1 MSPRP
6 KPAAIFSAVLVTLL
20 LVTTGCS
27 GSLGGSG
34 KKDSSSN
41 SSDSAAAR
49 GQQEDV
55 GDNGA
60 ISAGIDPMKPPKPI
74 TSFTAPAPYEKDP
87 AATARFDIYSI
98 KRQGKLAILTLSV
111 TPTFSTVEAP
121 SLYSLM
127 GSHSLAPTLIDP
139 VNLREYKVVSSG
151 SGNLSSNDMSAK
163 TLSGKPMFL
172 WAAFAA
178 PPTNVSRVTLNLYDT
193 LPGITGVP
201 VQ

>member
-6 KPAAIFSAVLVTLL
+6 MPAAIFSAALATLM
-20 LVTTGCS
+20 LVTTACS
-27 GSLGGSG
+27 GSQDSTGGKDGSSSSSGSADGSG
-34 KKDSSSN
+34 QK
-41 SSDSAAAR
+41 
-49 GQQEDV
+49 EV
-55 GDNGA
+55 LDNGA
-60 ISAGIDPMKPPKPI
+60 TSAGIDPMKPPKPV
-74 TSFTAPAPYEKDP
+74 TSLTAPATFEKDP
-87 AATARFDIYSI
+87 GATTRFDIYSI

-111 TPTFSTVEAP
+111 TPTFSTVEP
-121 SLYSLM
+121 ESLFSLM
-127 GSHSLAPTLIDP
+127 GNNSFRPTLIDP

>member
-1 MSPRP
+1 MS
-6 KPAAIFSAVLVTLL
+6 AVIFSAALATLM

-27 GSLGGSG
+27 ASLNGSG
-34 KKDSSSN
+34 EKDGSSN
-41 SSDSAAAR
+41 SSDSAAS
-49 GQQEDV
+49 GQQKDV

-98 KRQGKLAILTLSV
+98 RRQGKLAILTLSV
-111 TPTFSTVEAP
+111 TPTFSTVDSP